1 MDTLRHAVSHL
12 WNEMISVVSCVTQ
25 RAHSVDDNF
34 WVIWSLVG
42 LIYPS
47 EPLDLA
53 SPANERICIK
63 VIYCRSE
70 TYLAFL

>member
-1 MDTLRHAVSHL
+1 MPHL
-12 WNEMISVVSCVTQ
+12 EDDRVKTETQ
-25 RAHSVDDNF
+25 RDLLCSVHRVNDNF
-34 WVIWSLVG
+34 WVIWPFIG

-53 SPANERICIK
+53 SPAKERICIK
-63 VIYCRSE
+63 VIYCLSE